1 MVRIATIR
9 KRDGTEVTFD
19 RLKIV
24 EAVWKAQRAVGER
37 DRKGAEQI
45 ADEVT
50 QRLEQRGGVPSVE
63 DVQDFV
69 ERVLIERGKVNVSKA
84 FILYRQKRAEIR
96 EEKKK
101 ILNKGIIDEV
111 DKMFDLNSL
120 RVLASRYL
128 KKDEKGHVIET
139 PKELFTRV
147 AVHVGLP
154 DVLYDPKVFKK
165 DGGIEPF
172 PMEQYETTNIEG
184 FHIGKYELNGFHLK
198 ALKQLYDRMNSYGTI
213 KISWTRLLEI
223 LRDGGFD
230 HVANFIDEYY
240 YLMVS
245 KKFLPNTPAL
255 ANFGSYLGM
264 GSACFVL
271 DIDDSLDSIME
282 TLKNAAIIFKAGGG
296 VGYNFSK
303 LRPEGDF
310 VKTTSGVASGPVSF
324 MKLFDTMTDV
334 IKQGGIRRGANMG
347 ILNINHP
354 DIEKFIKAKE
364 GNSALKNFN
373 ISILVYPEFWDAYE
387 KNEPYPL
394 VNPRNGQVIKYV
406 NPKQLFDMIVYQ
418 AWESAEPGLVF
429 YDTVNKHNP
438 TLDALGPIV
447 TTNPCGEVLLYP
459 NESCN
464 LGSLNVWSYA
474 QETDDVS
481 VKYNWDALKE
491 DLEIAVRF
499 LDNVIDINRY
509 PIKEIEAATLDT
521 RKVGLGVMGLADLL
535 YELKLGYNTEEGRS
549 FMGQLAEH
557 INYYSK
563 VASLRLAEERGP
575 FPLFEK
581 SLYKKGEM
589 PFDGFYNSEGWHF
602 KWDELAAR
610 IQQRG
615 LRNAYTVIIAPT
627 GSISMIAGVSS
638 GMEPVYSLVY
648 EKNVTIGSF
657 YYVDP
662 VFEKALKDEGLY
674 DNELLRDVIANGGSV
689 RSIPYI
695 SDGTK
700 KVFVTA
706 MDIKPEDHV
715 RAQAVFQKWVDSSIS
730 KTINMPAQAT
740 VEDVR
745 SVYSLAYQLGAKDIT
760 VFRDKSITSQ
770 VYVAPTNREDDPV
783 VVVSPQSMASTD
795 QAIYKCPVCNTD
807 LVYKEGCA
815 TCPVCGWSACATA

>member
-1 MVRIATIR
+1 MVKIGIIK
-9 KRDGTEVTFD
+9 KRDGTEVAFD
-19 RLKIV
+19 KLKIV
-24 EAVWKAQRAVGER
+24 EAIWRAQRAVGER

-50 QRLEQRGGVPSVE
+50 QRLEERGGIPSVE
-63 DVQDFV
+63 DVQDLV
-69 ERVLIERGKVNVSKA
+69 ERVLIEKEKVKVSKA
-84 FILYRQKRAEIR
+84 YILYRQKRTEIR

-101 ILNKGIIDEV
+101 VLNKGVIDEV
-111 DKMFDLNSL
+111 DKTFDLNSL
-120 RVLASRYL
+120 RVLVSRYL

-139 PKELFTRV
+139 LKELFTRV
-147 AVHVGLP
+147 AIHVGLP

-165 DGGIEPF
+165 DGGNEPF
-172 PMEQYETTNIEG
+172 PTEQYEITKIVG
-184 FHIGKYELNGFHLK
+184 FYIGKYQLNGFHLK
-198 ALKQLYDRMNSYGTI
+198 ALKQLYDRMNASGCM
-213 KISWTRLLEI
+213 KVSWSRLLGMLEG
-223 LRDGGFD
+223 REFD
-230 HVANFIDEYY
+230 HIADSIDKYY

-245 KKFLPNTPAL
+245 RKFLPNTPAL

-394 VNPRNGQVIKYV
+394 VNPRNGQVTKYI
-406 NPKQLFDMIVYQ
+406 NPRQLFDMIVYQ
-418 AWESAEPGLVF
+418 AWESAEPGLIF

-438 TLDALGPIV
+438 TLNALGPIV

-464 LGSLNVWSYA
+464 LGSINVWSYV
-474 QETDDVS
+474 QETGDTP
-481 VKYNWDALKE
+481 VKYNWDALKD

-499 LDNVIDINRY
+499 LDNVIDINKY
-509 PIKEIEAATLDT
+509 PIKDIETATLYT

-535 YELKLGYNTEEGRS
+535 YELRLGYNADDGRL
-549 FMGQLAEH
+549 FMEQLAEY

-563 VASLRLAEERGP
+563 VASIKLAEERGP
-575 FPLFEK
+575 FPLFES
-581 SLYKKGEM
+581 SLYKKGEL
-589 PFDGFYNSEGWHF
+589 PFDGFYNKESWHF
-602 KWDELAAR
+602 RWDELAAR
-610 IQQRG
+610 IQQKG

-648 EKNVTIGSF
+648 EKNITIGSF

-662 VFEKALKDEGLY
+662 VFEKVLKDEGMY
-674 DNELLRDVIANGGSV
+674 SNELLRDITNNGGSI
-689 RSIPYI
+689 RPIAYI
-695 SDGTK
+695 SDDMK
-700 KVFVTA
+700 RVFVTA

-740 VEDVR
+740 VNDVE
-745 SVYSLAYQLGAKDIT
+745 SVYKLAYKLGAKDIT

-770 VYVAPTNREDDPV
+770 VYITPTNREEDPAV
-783 VVVSPQSMASTD
+783 VADSQPVASTD
-795 QAIYKCPVCNTD
+795 QAIFKCPVCNTD

-815 TCPVCGWSACATA
+815 TCPVCGWSVCATA

>member
-1 MVRIATIR
+1 MVKIATIK
-9 KRDGTEVTFD
+9 KRDGTEVAFD
-19 RLKIV
+19 KLKIV
-24 EAVWKAQRAVGER
+24 EAIWRAQRAVGER
-37 DRKGAEQI
+37 DRRGAEQI

-50 QRLEQRGGVPSVE
+50 QRLEARGGIPSVE
-63 DVQDFV
+63 DVQDLV
-69 ERVLIERGKVNVSKA
+69 ERVLIEKEKVKVSKA

-101 ILNKGIIDEV
+101 VLNKGVIDEV
-111 DKMFDLNSL
+111 DKTFDLNSL
-120 RVLASRYL
+120 RVLVSRYL

-139 PKELFTRV
+139 LKELFSRV

-154 DVLYDPKVFKK
+154 DVLYDPKVYKK
-165 DGGIEPF
+165 DGGNEPF
-172 PMEQYETTNIEG
+172 PTEQYEITKIEG
-184 FHIGKYELNGFHLK
+184 FYIGKYQLNSFHLK
-198 ALKQLYDRMNSYGTI
+198 ALKQLYDRMNALGCM
-213 KISWTRLLEI
+213 KVSWSRLLGMLEG
-223 LRDGGFD
+223 REFD
-230 HVANFIDEYY
+230 HIADSIDKYY

-245 KKFLPNTPAL
+245 RKFLPNTPAL

-394 VNPRNGQVIKYV
+394 VNPRNGQVTKYI
-406 NPKQLFDMIVYQ
+406 NPRQLFDMIVYQ
-418 AWESAEPGLVF
+418 AWESAEPGLIF

-438 TLDALGPIV
+438 TLNALGPIV

-464 LGSLNVWSYA
+464 LGSINVWSYV
-474 QETDDVS
+474 QETGDTP
-481 VKYNWDALKE
+481 VKYNWDALKD

-499 LDNVIDINRY
+499 LDNVIDINKY
-509 PIKEIEAATLDT
+509 PIKDIETATLYT

-535 YELKLGYNTEEGRS
+535 YELKLGYNADDGIL
-549 FMGQLAEH
+549 FMEQLAEY

-563 VASLRLAEERGP
+563 VASIKLAEERGS
-575 FPLFEK
+575 FPLFES
-581 SLYKKGEM
+581 SLYKKGEL
-589 PFDGFYNSEGWHF
+589 PFDGFYNKESWHF
-602 KWDELAAR
+602 RWDELAAR
-610 IQQRG
+610 IQQKG

-648 EKNVTIGSF
+648 EKNITIGSF

-662 VFEKALKDEGLY
+662 VFEKVLKDEGMY
-674 DNELLRDVIANGGSV
+674 SNELLRDIINNGGSI
-689 RSIPYI
+689 RPIAYI
-695 SDGTK
+695 SDDMK
-700 KVFVTA
+700 RVFVTA

-740 VEDVR
+740 VNDVE
-745 SVYSLAYQLGAKDIT
+745 SVYKLAYKLGAKDIT

-770 VYVAPTNREDDPV
+770 VYITPTNREEDPAV
-783 VVVSPQSMASTD
+783 VADSQPVASTD
-795 QAIYKCPVCNTD
+795 QAIFKCPVCNTD

-815 TCPVCGWSACATA
+815 TCPVCGWSVCATA

>member
-1 MVRIATIR
+1 MVKIGTIK
-9 KRDGTEVTFD
+9 KRDGTEVAFD
-19 RLKIV
+19 KLKIV
-24 EAVWKAQRAVGER
+24 EAIWRAQRAVGER

-50 QRLEQRGGVPSVE
+50 QRLEERGGIPSVE
-63 DVQDFV
+63 DVQDLV
-69 ERVLIERGKVNVSKA
+69 ERVLIEKEKVKVSKA
-84 FILYRQKRAEIR
+84 FILYRQKRTEIR

-101 ILNKGIIDEV
+101 ILNKGVIDEV
-111 DKMFDLNSL
+111 DKTFDLNSL
-120 RVLASRYL
+120 RVLVSRYL

-139 PKELFTRV
+139 LKELFTRV

-154 DVLYDPKVFKK
+154 DVLYDPKVYKK
-165 DGGIEPF
+165 DGGNKPF
-172 PMEQYETTNIEG
+172 PTEQYEVTKIEG
-184 FHIGKYELNGFHLK
+184 FYIGKYQLNGFHLK
-198 ALKQLYDRMNSYGTI
+198 ALKQLYDRMNALGCVNV
-213 KISWTRLLEI
+213 SWSKLLDMLQGRE
-223 LRDGGFD
+223 FD
-230 HVANFIDEYY
+230 HIADSIDKYY

-245 KKFLPNTPAL
+245 RKFLPNTPAL

-394 VNPRNGQVIKYV
+394 VNPRNGQVTKYI
-406 NPKQLFDMIVYQ
+406 NPRQLFDMIVYQ
-418 AWESAEPGLVF
+418 AWESAEPGLIF

-438 TLDALGPIV
+438 TLNALGPIV

-464 LGSLNVWSYA
+464 LGSINVWSYV
-474 QETDDVS
+474 QETGDTS
-481 VKYNWDALKE
+481 VKYNWDALKD

-499 LDNVIDINRY
+499 LDNVIDINKY
-509 PIKEIEAATLDT
+509 PIKDIETATLYT

-535 YELKLGYNTEEGRS
+535 YELKLGYNADDGRL
-549 FMGQLAEH
+549 FMEQLAEY

-563 VASLRLAEERGP
+563 VASIKLAEERGP
-575 FPLFEK
+575 FPLFES
-581 SLYKKGEM
+581 SLYKKGEL
-589 PFDGFYNSEGWHF
+589 PFDGFYNKESWHF
-602 KWDELAAR
+602 RWDELAAR
-610 IQQRG
+610 IQQKG

-648 EKNVTIGSF
+648 EKNITIGSF

-662 VFEKALKDEGLY
+662 VFEKVLKDEGMY
-674 DNELLRDVIANGGSV
+674 SNELLRDITNNGGSI
-689 RSIPYI
+689 RPIAYI
-695 SDGTK
+695 SDDMK
-700 KVFVTA
+700 RVFVTA

-715 RAQAVFQKWVDSSIS
+715 RAQGVFQKWVDSSIS

-740 VEDVR
+740 VNDVE
-745 SVYSLAYQLGAKDIT
+745 SVYKLAYKLGAKDIT

-770 VYVAPTNREDDPV
+770 VYITPTNREEDPAV
-783 VVVSPQSMASTD
+783 VADSPPVASTD
-795 QAIYKCPVCNTD
+795 QAIFKCPVCNTD

-815 TCPVCGWSACATA
+815 TCPVCGWSVCATA